1 LGRYTKF
8 QVTLLTAILTL
19 MLPAAAYALSGTYVV
34 LTKGG
39 GGLALSFTSKGT
51 FTSVAIHSRKDR
63 KRYGKGKYTV
73 SGNKLTLKA
82 SDGATGTIMI
92 ESNGDLY
99 DQAANLRLHRYK
111 PRVASR

>member
-1 LGRYTKF
+1 LA
-8 QVTLLTAILTL
+8 LTALITL
-19 MLPAAAYALSGTYVV
+19 ILPAAAHALSGTYVV

-51 FTSVAIHSRKDR
+51 FTSVALHSRKDH

-92 ESNGDLY
+92 EPSGDLY
-99 DQAANLRLHRYK
+99 DQAANLRLHEYK
-111 PRVASR
+111 PRVAAR